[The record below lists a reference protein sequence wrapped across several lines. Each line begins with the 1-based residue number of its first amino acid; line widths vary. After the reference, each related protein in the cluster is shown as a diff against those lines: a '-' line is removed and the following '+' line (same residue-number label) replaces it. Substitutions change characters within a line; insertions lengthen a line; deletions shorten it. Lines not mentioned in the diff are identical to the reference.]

1 MSRRC
6 GNISLRRLSAITLAV
21 LVTMVSGCAGQ
32 LALRDG
38 ANLVAA
44 DQVEAGLAVYQN
56 ALLQDSSNT
65 RLRMAYVQ
73 TLERA
78 IQSYL
83 ERAEKLYQEG
93 RWIDAEMLF
102 QRALGLSPR
111 NERARAGLAAI
122 ERDGRHAALVA
133 EGAAE
138 LRKGN
143 LESARM
149 KLSNVLSEDP
159 KNTEARAL
167 LATLESKDEASAKES
182 LLAANF
188 RKPISID
195 FKDAQLKQVFE
206 AVASSSGMNFLFDK
220 DIKLD
225 QKTSIMLK
233 NSTIEAALY
242 YILMTNQL
250 DHQVM
255 DMNTLLIYPN
265 NAGKQKEYQQLVVK
279 KFPLLNANAKAIAET
294 LKTLMKPRDL
304 VIDEKLN
311 MLIMRDSPDAIR
323 LAGKL
328 IALQDVAQ
336 PEVML
341 ELEVLEVS
349 RTRLQELGIAFPGS
363 LTLVPLATSTGG
375 TLKLSDLRNLNSDNI
390 GATVDPLKLNA
401 RAVDSDTGLLANP
414 RIRVLDREKARV
426 VIGNRVPTITTAIT
440 ATGIISESVS
450 YIDVG
455 LKLDVEPTI
464 FLDNDVA
471 IRVGLEVSNVVDQQK
486 TTNGTTTYT
495 IGTRSATT
503 VLRLKD
509 GENQVLAGLIND
521 EDRRAANKL
530 PGLGDLPL
538 IGRLFGSNL
547 TNANKTEIVL
557 SITPRLIRN
566 NRRQDAALVEFLSGT
581 ETSARRRPETAVQP
595 VAGPEVKGK
604 PVVDGAGAASPVA
617 NPSTGLPVSP
627 AAQNTQGGA
636 ATVLPPVPQ
645 PLTQG
650 GVQSNAGGGKAA
662 VQ

>member
-56 ALLQDSSNT
+56 ALLQDSSNA
-65 RLRMAYVQ
+65 RLRVAYVQ

-78 IQSYL
+78 MQSYL

-159 KNTEARAL
+159 KNPEARAL

-182 LLAANF
+182 VLAANF

-255 DMNTLLIYPN
+255 DTNTLLIYPN

-401 RAVDSDTGLLANP
+401 RAVDSDAGLLANP

-581 ETSARRRPETAVQP
+581 ETSARRRPETALQP
-595 VAGPEVKGK
+595 VAAPEVKGK

>member
-159 KNTEARAL
+159 KNPEARAL

-182 LLAANF
+182 VLAANF

-255 DMNTLLIYPN
+255 DTNTLLIYPN

-581 ETSARRRPETAVQP
+581 ETSARRRPETAVQA
-595 VAGPEVKGK
+595 VAAPAVKGK

>member
-159 KNTEARAL
+159 KNPEARAL

-255 DMNTLLIYPN
+255 DTNTLLIYPN

-581 ETSARRRPETAVQP
+581 ETSARRRPETAVQA
-595 VAGPEVKGK
+595 VAAPEVKGK

>member
-6 GNISLRRLSAITLAV
+6 GNISLRRLSAIMLAV

-56 ALLQDSSNT
+56 ALLQDSSNA
-65 RLRMAYVQ
+65 RLRVAYVQ

-78 IQSYL
+78 MQSYL

-93 RWIDAEMLF
+93 RWMDAEMLF

-159 KNTEARAL
+159 KNPEARAL

-182 LLAANF
+182 VLAANF

-255 DMNTLLIYPN
+255 DTNTLLIYPN

-581 ETSARRRPETAVQP
+581 ETSARRRPETAVQA
-595 VAGPEVKGK
+595 VAAPEVKGK

>member
-182 LLAANF
+182 VLAANF

-581 ETSARRRPETAVQP
+581 ETSARRRPETALQP
-595 VAGPEVKGK
+595 VAAPAVKGK

>member
-56 ALLQDSSNT
+56 ALLQDASNT

-159 KNTEARAL
+159 KNPEARAL

-595 VAGPEVKGK
+595 VAAPEVKGK

>member
-56 ALLQDSSNT
+56 ALLQDASNT

-159 KNTEARAL
+159 KNPEARAL

-182 LLAANF
+182 VLAANF

-206 AVASSSGMNFLFDK
+206 AVASSSGMNFLFDT

-595 VAGPEVKGK
+595 VAAPEVKGK

-627 AAQNTQGGA
+627 AVQNTQGGA

>member
-1 MSRRC
+1 
-6 GNISLRRLSAITLAV
+6 
-21 LVTMVSGCAGQ
+21 
-32 LALRDG
+32 
-38 ANLVAA
+38 
-44 DQVEAGLAVYQN
+44 
-56 ALLQDSSNT
+56 
-65 RLRMAYVQ
+65 
-73 TLERA
+73 
-78 IQSYL
+78 
-83 ERAEKLYQEG
+83 
-93 RWIDAEMLF
+93 LF

-149 KLSNVLSEDP
+149 KLSNVLTEDP

-255 DMNTLLIYPN
+255 DTNTLLIYPN

-595 VAGPEVKGK
+595 VAAPEVKGK

-617 NPSTGLPVSP
+617 NPSIGLPASP

>member
-581 ETSARRRPETAVQP
+581 ETSARRRPETALQP
-595 VAGPEVKGK
+595 VAAPAVKGK

-627 AAQNTQGGA
+627 AVQNTQGGA

>member
-159 KNTEARAL
+159 KNPEARAL

-182 LLAANF
+182 VLAANF

-595 VAGPEVKGK
+595 VAAPAVKGK

>member
-56 ALLQDSSNT
+56 ALLQDASNT

-159 KNTEARAL
+159 KNPEARAL

-503 VLRLKD
+503 VWRLKD

-595 VAGPEVKGK
+595 VAAPEVKGK

-662 VQ
+662 FQ

>member
-182 LLAANF
+182 VLAANF

-255 DMNTLLIYPN
+255 DTNTLLIYPN

-595 VAGPEVKGK
+595 VAAPEVKGK

>member
-56 ALLQDSSNT
+56 ALLQDASNT

-159 KNTEARAL
+159 KNPEARAL

-255 DMNTLLIYPN
+255 DTNTLLIYPN

-595 VAGPEVKGK
+595 VAAPEVKGK

-662 VQ
+662 FQ

>member
-6 GNISLRRLSAITLAV
+6 GNISLRRLSAIMLAV

-56 ALLQDSSNT
+56 ALLQDASNT
-65 RLRMAYVQ
+65 RLRLAYVQ

-78 IQSYL
+78 MQSYL

-159 KNTEARAL
+159 KNPEARAL

-182 LLAANF
+182 VLAANF

-255 DMNTLLIYPN
+255 DTNTLLIYPN

-471 IRVGLEVSNVVDQQK
+471 IRVGLEVSSVVDQQK

-581 ETSARRRPETAVQP
+581 ETSARRRPETALQP
-595 VAGPEVKGK
+595 VAAPAVKDK

>member
-595 VAGPEVKGK
+595 VAAPAVKGK

>member
-159 KNTEARAL
+159 KNPEARAL

-182 LLAANF
+182 VLAANF

-255 DMNTLLIYPN
+255 DTNTLLIYPN

-581 ETSARRRPETAVQP
+581 ETSARRRPETAVQA
-595 VAGPEVKGK
+595 VAAPEVKGK

>member
-182 LLAANF
+182 VLAANF

-595 VAGPEVKGK
+595 VAAPAVKGK

-627 AAQNTQGGA
+627 AVQNTQGGA

>member
-56 ALLQDSSNT
+56 ALLQDASNT
-65 RLRMAYVQ
+65 RLRLAYVQ

-78 IQSYL
+78 MQSYL

-159 KNTEARAL
+159 KNPEARAL

-182 LLAANF
+182 VLAANF

-255 DMNTLLIYPN
+255 DTNTLLIYPN

-595 VAGPEVKGK
+595 VAAPEVKGK

-617 NPSTGLPVSP
+617 NPSIGLPASP

-650 GVQSNAGGGKAA
+650 GVQSNAGGAKAA

>member
-65 RLRMAYVQ
+65 RLRLAYVQ

-159 KNTEARAL
+159 KNPEARAL

-595 VAGPEVKGK
+595 VAAPAVKGK

>member
-56 ALLQDSSNT
+56 ALLQDASNT

-159 KNTEARAL
+159 KNPEARAL

-595 VAGPEVKGK
+595 VAAPAVKGK

-650 GVQSNAGGGKAA
+650 SVQSNAGGGKAA

>member
-159 KNTEARAL
+159 KNPEARAL

-182 LLAANF
+182 VLAANF

-255 DMNTLLIYPN
+255 DTNTLLIYPN

-595 VAGPEVKGK
+595 VAAPEVKGK

>member
-159 KNTEARAL
+159 KNPEARAL

-182 LLAANF
+182 VLAANF

-595 VAGPEVKGK
+595 VAAPEVKGK

>member
-159 KNTEARAL
+159 KNPEARAL

-581 ETSARRRPETAVQP
+581 ETSARRRPETALQP
-595 VAGPEVKGK
+595 VAAPAVKGK

-627 AAQNTQGGA
+627 AVQNTQGGA

>member
-159 KNTEARAL
+159 KNPEARAL

-182 LLAANF
+182 VLAANF

-255 DMNTLLIYPN
+255 DTNTLLIYPN

-595 VAGPEVKGK
+595 VAAPEVKGK

-650 GVQSNAGGGKAA
+650 SVQSNAGGGKAA

>member
-56 ALLQDSSNT
+56 ALLQDASNT

-159 KNTEARAL
+159 KNPEARAL

-182 LLAANF
+182 VLAANF

-255 DMNTLLIYPN
+255 DTNTLLIYPN

-471 IRVGLEVSNVVDQQK
+471 IRVGLEVSSVVDQQK

-595 VAGPEVKGK
+595 VAAPEVKGK